1 MAEKIKLLELDIDV
15 NQLVKNTTDART
27 SVEKLKEELK
37 LLKKEPAENAKE
49 ITILNAQ
56 LKNASTQLRENE
68 LVLAKYTDT
77 QNINNLTIKEAR
89 NQLAAISVLWS
100 NEAKLNGENTEAAKK
115 YAEAKLLLT
124 ERIKS
129 EEAATGDNR
138 RNVGNYTQSILE
150 AGKSMG
156 IFGGTFGNIIGSLQG
171 MQGSLVAIRG
181 GLTAA
186 SGGATGF
193 AGAMNVVKVAIA
205 STGIG
210 LLVIAIGLLVTWLSK
225 IDPVVDKTQQVFAA
239 FGAAIDVVKTTI
251 LKFVDGIKSVGDLM
265 SKLGTI
271 IANPI
276 DSFKQL
282 AGSMAVAALEAAKL
296 KEQQQELADAM
307 QVQEVMTAKANQQV
321 RELILQSKNRSL
333 SEKERQALLA
343 EAARI
348 DQQDFERKSKLV
360 EEDLRIN
367 TVAIAVKAQLNKQEI
382 SALKQKGV
390 EYAIELLNQGKITQE
405 DVDAYKKAQLSKIE
419 ILDET
424 TVRQEKIQ
432 NQSDALEEKRIAKA
446 EAYRK
451 KLEEDE
457 KKREESLKKKNEL
470 IIKEM
475 EQQLRLQQALSE
487 RNKVDIVND
496 DTFQKEELR
505 LANAFIAE
513 KELLDKKY
521 ETEKNLSKGSKE
533 ELLEIETRHKADLAE
548 LNNKYNDI
556 TEANLKTLSEKAIKN
571 AEDELT
577 VFKLQHESRIKDG
590 QLLTDELIQQEIERL
605 TEIKD
610 AAEEIERQRFLSGQI
625 TAEEF
630 RAYQL
635 EAEKGF
641 LDTQQGLYNEKT
653 QQLKDA
659 KAIDAANDLA
669 ILELNGASKYDV
681 EIAQLERSYQS
692 EIAAAEKSGADKN
705 KIYRKYELAK
715 AAIAKEVQRAQ
726 LGSLADGLGQIS
738 ELLGKNTAAGKAAGI
753 AQATINTYLGVSQV
767 LAAPPSGP
775 EPLNTITKAIAIATT
790 IGTGIA
796 NVANIVKVPTKF
808 ESGGKA
814 ATAGGNRHSSGGTK
828 YYGDDG
834 NVVELEQG
842 ENWYVLNRNA
852 SSAIGR
858 LSDINQRYGGVSFHT
873 ANNSGFYEEGGLVG
887 DGGLLQ
893 RSLTGGDIA
902 GVVLQAVD
910 TAFRNVTIVTK
921 VTDVISETGKYNSL
935 VDGAN
940 I

>member
-49 ITILNAQ
+49 ISILNAQ

-77 QNINNLTIKEAR
+77 QNVNNLTIKEAR

-124 ERIKS
+124 ERIKA

-171 MQGSLVAIRG
+171 MQGNLIAIRG

-296 KEQQQELADAM
+296 KEAQQDLADAM
-307 QVQEVMTAKANQQV
+307 QVQEVLTAKANQQV

-343 EAARI
+343 QAAKL
-348 DQQDFERKSKLV
+348 DQEDFERKSKLA

-367 TVAIAVKAQLNKQEI
+367 TAAIATKAQLNKQEI
-382 SALKQKGV
+382 ANLKAKGV
-390 EYAIELLNQGKITQE
+390 EYAIELLNQGKITQD
-405 DVDAYKKAQLSKIE
+405 DVDAYKKAQLAKIE

-424 TVRQEKIQ
+424 TTRQEKIQ

-521 ETEKNLSKGSKE
+521 ETEKNLSKGSKK

-556 TEANLKTLSEKAIKN
+556 TEANLKTLSEKAQAQFD
-571 AEDELT
+571 AELENFKKVQDE
-577 VFKLQHESRIKDG
+577 KIRI
-590 QLLTDELIQQEIERL
+590 
-605 TEIKD
+605 
-610 AAEEIERQRFLSGQI
+610 A
-625 TAEEF
+625 
-630 RAYQL
+630 
-635 EAEKGF
+635 
-641 LDTQQGLYNEKT
+641 NE
-653 QQLKDA
+653 
-659 KAIDAANDLA
+659 ANDLLTA
-669 ILELNGASKYDV
+669 RREEDRLRIATDYENELEIRRLNGENTLSLQI
-681 EIAQLERSYQS
+681 EQLDRQQAV
-692 EIAAAEKSGADKN
+692 EIAAAEKIGADRN
-705 KIYRKYELAK
+705 KIYQKYELAK

-842 ENWYVLNRNA
+842 DNWYVLNRNA

>member
-15 NQLVKNTTDART
+15 NQLVKNTSDART

-49 ITILNAQ
+49 ISILNAQ
-56 LKNASTQLRENE
+56 LKNASSQLRENE

-77 QNINNLTIKEAR
+77 QNVNNLTIKEAR
-89 NQLAAISVLWS
+89 NQLAAISVLWA

-115 YAEAKLLLT
+115 YADAKLLLT

-138 RNVGNYTQSILE
+138 RNVGNYTESILE
-150 AGKSMG
+150 AGRSMG
-156 IFGGTFGNIIGSLQG
+156 IFQGTFGNIIGYLDG
-171 MQGSLVAIRG
+171 FKGNLVAIKG
-181 GLTAA
+181 GLDAA
-186 SGGATGF
+186 KGGATGA
-193 AGAMNVVKVAIA
+193 AGGFNVMKVAIA

-210 LLVIAIGLLVTWLSK
+210 VLIIAIGLLVSWLSK

-265 SKLGTI
+265 SKLGNI

-282 AGSMAVAALEAAKL
+282 AGSMAVAAVEAAKL
-296 KEQQQELADAM
+296 KEAQQDLADAM
-307 QVQEVMTAKANQQV
+307 QVQEVLTAKANQQV

-343 EAARI
+343 QAAKL
-348 DQQDFERKSKLV
+348 DQEDFERKSKLA

-367 TVAIAVKAQLNKQEI
+367 TAAIATKAQLNKQEI
-382 SALKQKGV
+382 ANLKAKGV
-390 EYAIELLNQGKITQE
+390 EYAIELLNQGKIMQD
-405 DVDAYKKAQLSKIE
+405 DVDAYKKAQLAKIE

-424 TVRQEKIQ
+424 TTRQEKIQ
-432 NQSDALEEKRIAKA
+432 NQSDALEEKRQAKA

-457 KKREESLKKKNEL
+457 KKRAELAKQKQEAILKAMQEELDLQDAISGKDKNESELAKRYELQLEMLNEQLAQKL
-470 IIKEM
+470 IS
-475 EQQLRLQQALSE
+475 Q
-487 RNKVDIVND
+487 V
-496 DTFQKEELR
+496 
-505 LANAFIAE
+505 
-513 KELLDKKY
+513 KY
-521 ETEKNLSKGSKE
+521 ETELVKIQDEFESGVE
-533 ELLEIETRHKADLAE
+533 ERNKRIAD
-548 LNNKYNDI
+548 
-556 TEANLKTLSEKAIKN
+556 EAIQN
-571 AEDELT
+571 AEDELAI
-577 VFKLQHESRIKDG
+577 FKLQHESRIKVG
-590 QLLTDELIQQEIERL
+590 RLLTDELIQQEIERL
-605 TEIKD
+605 TVIKD

-625 TAEEF
+625 TADEF

-641 LDTQQGLYNEKT
+641 LDTQQGLYNEKS
-653 QQLKDA
+653 QQIKDA

-681 EIAQLERSYQS
+681 EKAQLEQSYQA
-692 EIAAAEKSGADKN
+692 EIAAAEKIGADRN
-705 KIYRKYELAK
+705 KIYQKYELAK

-808 ESGGKA
+808 EYGGKA

-828 YYGDDG
+828 YYGEDG

-873 ANNSGFYEEGGLVG
+873 ANNSGFYEDGGLVG

>member
-49 ITILNAQ
+49 ISILNAQ

-77 QNINNLTIKEAR
+77 QNVNNLTIKEAR

-171 MQGSLVAIRG
+171 MQTNLVAIRG

-251 LKFVDGIKSVGDLM
+251 LKFVDGIKSVGDLL
-265 SKLGTI
+265 SKLGAI

-296 KEQQQELADAM
+296 KEQQQDLADAM

-367 TVAIAVKAQLNKQEI
+367 TTAITAKAQLNKQEI

-405 DVDAYKKAQLSKIE
+405 DVDAYKKAQLSKIS

-432 NQSDALEEKRIAKA
+432 NQSDALEEKRQAKA

-457 KKREESLKKKNEL
+457 KKREAAAQKKREAILKALQEELDLQDAISGSDKNESELAKRYELQLQLLNEQLAQKL
-470 IIKEM
+470 ISEVKYQTELIKITDEFD
-475 EQQLRLQQALSE
+475 QAQSDRL
-487 RNKVDIVND
+487 K
-496 DTFQKEELR
+496 R
-505 LANAFIAE
+505 LADEAQAFF
-513 KELLDKKY
+513 D
-521 ETEKNLSKGSKE
+521 
-533 ELLEIETRHKADLAE
+533 AE
-548 LNNKYNDI
+548 LEN
-556 TEANLKTLSEKAIKN
+556 
-571 AEDELT
+571 
-577 VFKLQHESRIKDG
+577 FKKV
-590 QLLTDELIQQEIERL
+590 QQD
-605 TEIKD
+605 K
-610 AAEEIERQRFLSGQI
+610 
-625 TAEEF
+625 
-630 RAYQL
+630 
-635 EAEKGF
+635 
-641 LDTQQGLYNEKT
+641 
-653 QQLKDA
+653 
-659 KAIDAANDLA
+659 IDAANEANDLLTA
-669 ILELNGASKYDV
+669 RREEDRLRIATDYENELEIRRLNG
-681 EIAQLERSYQS
+681 ENTLNLRLEQLDRERSI
-692 EIAAAEKSGADKN
+692 ELEAAEKSGADRN
-705 KIYRKYELAK
+705 KIYQKYELAK

-828 YYGDDG
+828 YYGEDG

-873 ANNSGFYEEGGLVG
+873 ANNSGFYEDGGLVG

>member
-49 ITILNAQ
+49 ISILNAQ

-77 QNINNLTIKEAR
+77 QNVNNLTIKEAR

-171 MQGSLVAIRG
+171 MQTNLVAIRG

-251 LKFVDGIKSVGDLM
+251 LKFVDGIKSVGDLL
-265 SKLGTI
+265 SKLGAI

-296 KEQQQELADAM
+296 KEQQQDLADAM

-367 TVAIAVKAQLNKQEI
+367 TAAISAKAQLNKQEI

-405 DVDAYKKAQLSKIE
+405 DVDAYKKAQLSKIS

-432 NQSDALEEKRIAKA
+432 NQSDALEEKRQAKA

-457 KKREESLKKKNEL
+457 KKREAAAQKKREAILKALQEELDLQDAISGSDKNESELAKRYEMQLQLLNEQLAQKL
-470 IIKEM
+470 ISEVKYQTELIKITDEFD
-475 EQQLRLQQALSE
+475 QAQSDRL
-487 RNKVDIVND
+487 K
-496 DTFQKEELR
+496 R
-505 LANAFIAE
+505 LADEAQAFF
-513 KELLDKKY
+513 D
-521 ETEKNLSKGSKE
+521 
-533 ELLEIETRHKADLAE
+533 AE
-548 LNNKYNDI
+548 LEN
-556 TEANLKTLSEKAIKN
+556 
-571 AEDELT
+571 
-577 VFKLQHESRIKDG
+577 FKKV
-590 QLLTDELIQQEIERL
+590 QQD
-605 TEIKD
+605 K
-610 AAEEIERQRFLSGQI
+610 
-625 TAEEF
+625 
-630 RAYQL
+630 
-635 EAEKGF
+635 
-641 LDTQQGLYNEKT
+641 
-653 QQLKDA
+653 
-659 KAIDAANDLA
+659 IDAANEANDLLTA
-669 ILELNGASKYDV
+669 RREEDRLRIATDYENELEIRRLNG
-681 EIAQLERSYQS
+681 ENTLNLRLEQLDRERSI
-692 EIAAAEKSGADKN
+692 ELEAAEKSGADRN
-705 KIYRKYELAK
+705 KIYQKYELAK

-808 ESGGKA
+808 EYGGKA

-828 YYGDDG
+828 YYGEDG

-873 ANNSGFYEEGGLVG
+873 ANNSGFYEDGGLVG

>member
-49 ITILNAQ
+49 ISILNAQ

-77 QNINNLTIKEAR
+77 QNVNNLTIKEAR

-251 LKFVDGIKSVGDLM
+251 LKFVDGIKSVGDLL
-265 SKLGTI
+265 SKLGAI

-296 KEQQQELADAM
+296 KEQQQDLADAM

-367 TVAIAVKAQLNKQEI
+367 TVAIAAKAQLNKQEI

-432 NQSDALEEKRIAKA
+432 NQSDALEEKRQAKA

-457 KKREESLKKKNEL
+457 KKREAAAQKKNEL

-475 EQQLRLQQALSE
+475 EQQLRLQQVLSE

-513 KELLDKKY
+513 KELLEKKY

-556 TEANLKTLSEKAIKN
+556 TEANLKTLADEAQAFFD
-571 AEDELT
+571 AELEN
-577 VFKLQHESRIKDG
+577 FKKV
-590 QLLTDELIQQEIERL
+590 QQD
-605 TEIKD
+605 K
-610 AAEEIERQRFLSGQI
+610 
-625 TAEEF
+625 
-630 RAYQL
+630 
-635 EAEKGF
+635 
-641 LDTQQGLYNEKT
+641 
-653 QQLKDA
+653 
-659 KAIDAANDLA
+659 IDAANEANDLLTA
-669 ILELNGASKYDV
+669 RREEDRLRIATDYENELEIRRLNG
-681 EIAQLERSYQS
+681 ENTLNLRLEQLDRERSI
-692 EIAAAEKSGADKN
+692 ELEAAEKSGADRN
-705 KIYRKYELAK
+705 KIYQKYELAK

>member
-27 SVEKLKEELK
+27 AVNKLKEELK

-49 ITILNAQ
+49 ISILNAQ
-56 LKNASTQLRENE
+56 LKNASSQLRENE

-77 QNINNLTIKEAR
+77 QNVNNLTIKEAR
-89 NQLAAISVLWS
+89 NQLAAISVLWA
-100 NEAKLNGENTEAAKK
+100 NEAKLNGENTEASKK

-124 ERIKS
+124 ERIS
-129 EEAATGDNR
+129 AERSATGDSR
-138 RNVGNYTQSILE
+138 MNVGKYSE
-150 AGKSMG
+150 A
-156 IFGGTFGNIIGSLQG
+156 I
-171 MQGSLVAIRG
+171 
-181 GLTAA
+181 
-186 SGGATGF
+186 
-193 AGAMNVVKVAIA
+193 
-205 STGIG
+205 
-210 LLVIAIGLLVTWLSK
+210 
-225 IDPVVDKTQQVFAA
+225 
-239 FGAAIDVVKTTI
+239 
-251 LKFVDGIKSVGDLM
+251 
-265 SKLGTI
+265 
-271 IANPI
+271 
-276 DSFKQL
+276 
-282 AGSMAVAALEAAKL
+282 LEAAKNNGIFGSFIEKSIVNVQGFKTSLENAKNGFKGAAEGSSGFQAGIKGIGGAFAASGIGTIITIFSAIITILQKYKPVADKVEQVTAAIGAVIQEVTNRVGKFVEGFKSILSGNFSKGIDEMSNSVDNLGDSLVNTASKAMEL
-296 KEQQQELADAM
+296 KKAQQDLEDSQKFFELTNAKAQQQIEQL
-307 QVQEVMTAKANQQV
+307 
-321 RELILQSKNRSL
+321 LLQSKNRTL
-333 SEKERQALLA
+333 SEKERLTLLDKA
-343 EAARI
+343 SKLEQQNYLIELSNAEEAARI
-348 DQQDFERKSKLV
+348 AREQLKLASGLNDAQIKEIENNSNNTAV
-360 EEDLRIN
+360 LAKYTEQLDKAGDALRDGLIKANTELVAVQRDSIKVQETIN
-367 TVAIAVKAQLNKQEI
+367 NR
-382 SALKQKGV
+382 
-390 EYAIELLNQGKITQE
+390 Y
-405 DVDAYKKAQLSKIE
+405 
-419 ILDET
+419 
-424 TVRQEKIQ
+424 
-432 NQSDALEEKRIAKA
+432 DALEEKRQAKA

-556 TEANLKTLSEKAIKN
+556 TEANLKTLSEKAQAFFD
-571 AEDELT
+571 AELEN
-577 VFKLQHESRIKDG
+577 FKKV
-590 QLLTDELIQQEIERL
+590 QQD
-605 TEIKD
+605 K
-610 AAEEIERQRFLSGQI
+610 
-625 TAEEF
+625 
-630 RAYQL
+630 
-635 EAEKGF
+635 
-641 LDTQQGLYNEKT
+641 
-653 QQLKDA
+653 
-659 KAIDAANDLA
+659 IDAANKANDLLTSRREEDRLRIA
-669 ILELNGASKYDV
+669 TDYENELEIRRLNG
-681 EIAQLERSYQS
+681 ENTLNLRQEQLDRERDIELQ
-692 EIAAAEKSGADKN
+692 AAEGNAKSRN
-705 KIYRKYELAK
+705 LIFQKYELAK

-790 IGTGIA
+790 IGNGIA
-796 NVANIVKVPTKF
+796 NVANIVRVPTKF

-828 YYGDDG
+828 YYGEDG

>member
-49 ITILNAQ
+49 ISILNAQ

-77 QNINNLTIKEAR
+77 QNVNNLTIKEAR

-100 NEAKLNGENTEAAKK
+100 NEAKLNGENTEKAMK
-115 YAEAKLLLT
+115 YAEAKLILT
-124 ERIKS
+124 ERIKA

-171 MQGSLVAIRG
+171 MQTNLVAIRG

-210 LLVIAIGLLVTWLSK
+210 LLVIAIGLLVSWLSK

-239 FGAAIDVVKTTI
+239 FGAAIDVVKSTI
-251 LKFVDGIKSVGDLM
+251 LKFVDGIKSVGDLL
-265 SKLGTI
+265 SKLGAI

-296 KEQQQELADAM
+296 KEQQQDLADAM

-367 TVAIAVKAQLNKQEI
+367 TAAIAAKAQLNKQEI

-405 DVDAYKKAQLSKIE
+405 DVDAYKKAQLSKIS

-432 NQSDALEEKRIAKA
+432 NQSDALEEKRQAKA

-457 KKREESLKKKNEL
+457 KKREAAAQKKREAILKALQEELDLQDAISGSDKNESELAKRYEMQLQLLNEQLAQKL
-470 IIKEM
+470 ISEVKYQTELIKITDEFD
-475 EQQLRLQQALSE
+475 QAQSDRL
-487 RNKVDIVND
+487 K
-496 DTFQKEELR
+496 R
-505 LANAFIAE
+505 LADEAQAFF
-513 KELLDKKY
+513 D
-521 ETEKNLSKGSKE
+521 
-533 ELLEIETRHKADLAE
+533 AE
-548 LNNKYNDI
+548 LEN
-556 TEANLKTLSEKAIKN
+556 
-571 AEDELT
+571 
-577 VFKLQHESRIKDG
+577 FKKV
-590 QLLTDELIQQEIERL
+590 QQD
-605 TEIKD
+605 K
-610 AAEEIERQRFLSGQI
+610 
-625 TAEEF
+625 
-630 RAYQL
+630 
-635 EAEKGF
+635 
-641 LDTQQGLYNEKT
+641 
-653 QQLKDA
+653 
-659 KAIDAANDLA
+659 IDAANEANDLLTA
-669 ILELNGASKYDV
+669 RREEDRLRIATDYENELEIRRLNG
-681 EIAQLERSYQS
+681 ENTLNLRLEQLDRERSI
-692 EIAAAEKSGADKN
+692 ELEAAEKSGADRN
-705 KIYRKYELAK
+705 KIYQKYELAK

-828 YYGDDG
+828 YYGEDG

-873 ANNSGFYEEGGLVG
+873 ANNSGFYEDGGLVG